1 LFCFETIRIFAK
13 HLNEKFMEKE
23 LSQKQIGLRVMTLRK
38 KKGLTQ
44 EELAGRIGLSRTS
57 LTQIET
63 GNRSLTVIELHK
75 IAAILSISL
84 DEFLYAGD
92 SGVTE
97 ASAPENIPSETK
109 PDNRIS
115 VPELNVEKLKNIL
128 LYILERC
135 AGKPNVGETILY
147 ILLYFCDFNYYELY
161 EEHLSGIRYKKL
173 PYGPVPQNLDGI
185 LQQMVEARLLK
196 QVNTEYHKFK
206 QTRYLPLEK
215 ADLQQF
221 SAAEKEVIDNV
232 IMYMGDWTVSKMN
245 EYIYMDL
252 PWNATEVGD
261 YISCNLAFY
270 RRPPFSVRIYQDEE
284 V

>member
-1 LFCFETIRIFAK
+1 
-13 HLNEKFMEKE
+13 
-23 LSQKQIGLRVMTLRK
+23 MTLRK

-75 IAAILSISL
+75 IASTLAISL

-92 SGVTE
+92 SDIIAAIPLGNNP
-97 ASAPENIPSETK
+97 PEPKQHI
-109 PDNRIS
+109 RIS
-115 VPELNVEKLKNIL
+115 VPELNVDKLKNVL

-135 AGKPNVGETILY
+135 VGKPNVGETVLY
-147 ILLYFCDFNYYELY
+147 MLLYFCDFNYYELY

-196 QVNTEYHKFK
+196 QVNTEYHRFK

-221 SAAEKEVIDNV
+221 SAAEKEVIDYV
-232 IMYMGDWTVSKMN
+232 IMYMGDWTTSKMS

-261 YISCNLAFY
+261 YISCDLAFY

-284 V
+284 E